1 MRCQAKLRAQ
11 CQIWRHE
18 FWGVMESSTIP
29 TNGINNN
36 KLNRKWKADL
46 AEQDMCQQSF
56 CVYIW
61 SHTQCV
67 PPLQCKLG
75 FSTVVWFSPAF
86 SMFKMIFLR
95 CGFRRQSEVVMT
107 YELKQSG
114 TVCHDV
120 ISNHLSW
127 TVCDLLNI
135 KTWKMEIWVSAFSD
149 SGGR

>member
-18 FWGVMESSTIP
+18 FWGVMESSTVP

-56 CVYIW
+56 CVYIYGLIHSVFLHSSANWALVPW
-61 SHTQCV
+61 SE
-67 PPLQCKLG
+67 
-75 FSTVVWFSPAF
+75 
-86 SMFKMIFLR
+86 MIFLR

-120 ISNHLSW
+120 IRNHLSW